1 MKLTAFTIIA
11 ALVLATPG
19 IAQPA
24 PTVEPTPTA
33 QPAAARLI
41 DSSIESLV
49 ANPAT
54 KAVVDANFPGIEAHP
69 AYEQFKGMSLVQV
82 QPFSNGVITDE
93 AIAKANSELAA
104 IK

>member
-1 MKLTAFTIIA
+1 MKLTAFAIIA
-11 ALVLATPG
+11 ALTLATPG
-19 IAQPA
+19 IAQTA
-24 PTVEPTPTA
+24 PSVEPTAT
-33 QPAAARLI
+33 RLI

-54 KAVVDANFPGIEAHP
+54 KAVVDANFPGIVAHP

-93 AIAKANSELAA
+93 AIAKASAELAA

>member
-1 MKLTAFTIIA
+1 MKLTAFAIIA
-11 ALVLATPG
+11 ALTLATPG
-19 IAQPA
+19 IAQTA
-24 PTVEPTPTA
+24 PSVEPTAT
-33 QPAAARLI
+33 RLI

-93 AIAKANSELAA
+93 AIAKANAELAA